1 MTTTI
6 SRKTLPR
13 PESDRAES
21 LRQLP
26 PEVRSLVN
34 AVMDAVLIWAAQQSN
49 SNRDSNS
56 LGGISHG
63 QSKPH
68 SIPEG
73 SRLFRGSQA
82 LARVFLD

>member
-6 SRKTLPR
+6 SRETLPR
-13 PESDRAES
+13 PESDREES

-34 AVMDAVLIWAAQQSN
+34 AVMDAVLIWAGQQSN

-63 QSKPH
+63 QPEPH
-68 SIPEG
+68 SIP
-73 SRLFRGSQA
+73 
-82 LARVFLD
+82 